1 MIDLPTDTIA
11 TLRESWLMIEPHGID
26 VASIFYQRLFDTDPS
41 LKALFASTDMAMQ
54 NEKLIGAIA
63 AVMDALDDLSAVVP
77 VLEKLGRHHAEFG
90 VTRVHYDLVGSALIW
105 TFAGVLKHAFTS
117 KVRSAWTLAYGL
129 VAGVMANAGE
139 PVERSVA

>member
-11 TLRESWLMIEPHGID
+11 TLRESWLMIAPHGVD

-77 VLEKLGRHHAEFG
+77 VLEKLGRRHAEFG
-90 VTRVHYDLVGSALIW
+90 VTRAQYDMVGSALLW
-105 TFAGVLKHAFTS
+105 TFAKILKDAFTS
-117 KVRSAWTLAYGL
+117 KVRSAWTLAYAW
-129 VAGVMANAGE
+129 VARIMADAAE
-139 PVERSVA
+139 LADSSVA